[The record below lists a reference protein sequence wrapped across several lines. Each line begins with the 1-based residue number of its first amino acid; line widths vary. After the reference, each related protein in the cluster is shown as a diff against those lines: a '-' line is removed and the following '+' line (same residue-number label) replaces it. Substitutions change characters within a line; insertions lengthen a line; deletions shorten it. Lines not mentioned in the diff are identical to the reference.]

1 MNAHRIKM
9 ALISIGAIL
18 FLSLSSAFAAIPR
31 RPEPAKF
38 VNDYAGV
45 INATQRES
53 LEKRLKAY
61 SDSTTTQIVVV
72 TVKDLEGMDPSFY
85 ATELGE
91 SWGVGSSEY
100 DNGVVILVK
109 PKNSDGKG
117 KVAIAPGYGLEG
129 AIPDAY
135 AQRIISEIMIPHL
148 KKNDYFTAINNACT
162 AVIRL
167 AEGEKFIKKKSFA
180 DIWDTIKGFLGF
192 YVLIWFF
199 SQLIFWAL
207 TGKLSETS
215 RRDSGDYEGGSS
227 YDSSSG
233 SSFDGGSFGGG
244 GADDEW

>member
-1 MNAHRIKM
+1 M

-167 AEGEKFIKKKSFA
+167 ADGEKFIKKKSFA
-180 DIWDTIKGFLGF
+180 DIIWNKGILMF

-199 SQLIFWAL
+199 SQFIFWTL

>member
-1 MNAHRIKM
+1 M

-45 INATQRES
+45 LNATQRES

-167 AEGEKFIKKKSFA
+167 ADGEKFIKKKSFA
-180 DIWDTIKGFLGF
+180 DIIWNKGILMF

-199 SQLIFWAL
+199 SQFIFWTL

>member
-1 MNAHRIKM
+1 
-9 ALISIGAIL
+9 
-18 FLSLSSAFAAIPR
+18 
-31 RPEPAKF
+31 
-38 VNDYAGV
+38 
-45 INATQRES
+45 

-167 AEGEKFIKKKSFA
+167 ADGEKFIKKKSFA
-180 DIWDTIKGFLGF
+180 DIIWNKGILMF

-199 SQLIFWAL
+199 SQFIFWTL

>member
-1 MNAHRIKM
+1 M

-167 AEGEKFIKKKSFA
+167 ADGEKFIKKKSFA
-180 DIWDTIKGFLGF
+180 DIWNTIKDILMFYAFLWI
-192 YVLIWFF
+192 V
-199 SQLIFWAL
+199 SQSIFWTF
-207 TGKLSETS
+207 TGEWDKTS
-215 RRDSGDYEGGSS
+215 RRDGGDYEGGSS